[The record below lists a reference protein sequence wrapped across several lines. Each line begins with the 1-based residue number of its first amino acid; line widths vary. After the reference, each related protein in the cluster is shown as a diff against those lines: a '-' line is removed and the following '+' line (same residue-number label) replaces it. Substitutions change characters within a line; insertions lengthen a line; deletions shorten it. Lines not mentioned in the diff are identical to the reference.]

1 MKKTISMILTAAMCI
16 SPFTAFASDFESEIK
31 SYPWARTSVE
41 YCFENGILQGDEF
54 GNFDL
59 GGNLTRAQMARIF
72 TDAFGLKQAKKS
84 EFADSKVTDWYYP
97 YSLSIQDSM
106 PKKEENFN
114 GGEYVTRAEFAATL
128 AKAAGEK
135 AANSNV
141 VTRVSFKDYEEVD
154 EDYMYWLETA
164 IKKLYMLG
172 DEGYIRPNDLLTRAE
187 ACAFLYRV
195 VNPGA
200 DKTPI
205 MGESQV
211 TLKQAQAWAKA
222 KGAEERY
229 IDIAPAYWYYG
240 ELFGIRPEVM
250 YAQAAK
256 ETGYGRYTGAVLPE
270 MNNWAGIKIKN
281 PVEEKAE
288 DHETFETPEDGV
300 RAHYNHMCAYVG
312 VEPIGEVHD
321 RYYVVKTNDWAGTVK
336 YVEELGGKWFAGIY
350 YGYQILDLVENM
362 KKY

>member
-1 MKKTISMILTAAMCI
+1 MKKTISLLIAAVMLTLPHA
-16 SPFTAFASDFESEIK
+16 SFASNFESEIK
-31 SYPWARTSVE
+31 SYPWARNSVE
-41 YCFENGILQGDEF
+41 YCFENGILSGDEF
-54 GNFDL
+54 GDFNL

-72 TDAFGLKQAKKS
+72 TDAFNLKQAKKS
-84 EFADSKVTDWYYP
+84 DFADSKKTDWFYT

-128 AKAAGEK
+128 VKASGGKAA
-135 AANSNV
+135 ASNV

-187 ACAFLYRV
+187 ACAFLYRAI
-195 VNPGA
+195 NPDA
-200 DKTPI
+200 DKTPLL
-205 MGESQV
+205 GEGEV

-240 ELFGIRPEVM
+240 ELFGIRPDVM
-250 YAQAAK
+250 YAQAGK

-270 MNNWAGIKIKN
+270 MNNWAGIKIRN
-281 PVEEKAE
+281 PIAENAE

-300 RAHYNHMCAYVG
+300 RGHYNHMCAYVG
-312 VEPIGEVHD
+312 IEPLGEVHD
-321 RYYVVKTNDWAGTVK
+321 RYYAVKTNEWAGSVK
-336 YVEELGGKWFAGIY
+336 YVEELGGKWYASIY
-350 YGYQILDLVENM
+350 YGYQILDMVSDM